1 MNVKVESAGE
11 WKKAISVEFTKEE
24 VQKEFDAIL
33 ASAKKNVD
41 VQGFRKGKVP
51 EKVIISRYGENLIIE
66 TAENLFADS
75 FAKIL
80 KENDINPAGDPI
92 FEESKVNTKEIA
104 PISFKAI
111 VEIDPEI
118 KIKDYKNLGIKAE
131 KVKVEDS
138 EIEAVI
144 EAVKSQRAELN
155 ETNEPVKEGDVVS
168 LKYENVVI
176 DGENTQKLP
185 APYAI
190 EVGKSPLPELNSELV
205 GLKIG
210 DKKDISFVFPTDY
223 PIADYVNK
231 PGSATIEILQV
242 RAKTLLP
249 LDEEFFTQIG
259 TTAKNE
265 DELREIVR
273 ENMLQKKKNDA
284 KEAAS
289 EKAIDKL
296 LAANEFFVPEG
307 RVKYYVE
314 NLRDREARYYNAKNP
329 QPPLEEY
336 IENKK
341 DEAARNIR
349 RFRIL
354 DYIVKTE
361 NIKVAQAELDEYIE
375 SIAKA
380 YNYPFEKFKESLRK
394 SGETLHLREELKIA
408 KALDCLIGE
417 VKWEDASKAE

>member
-1 MNVKVESAGE
+1 
-11 WKKAISVEFTKEE
+11 
-24 VQKEFDAIL
+24 
-33 ASAKKNVD
+33 
-41 VQGFRKGKVP
+41 
-51 EKVIISRYGENLIIE
+51 
-66 TAENLFADS
+66 
-75 FAKIL
+75 
-80 KENDINPAGDPI
+80 
-92 FEESKVNTKEIA
+92 
-104 PISFKAI
+104 
-111 VEIDPEI
+111 
-118 KIKDYKNLGIKAE
+118 
-131 KVKVEDS
+131 
-138 EIEAVI
+138 
-144 EAVKSQRAELN
+144 
-155 ETNEPVKEGDVVS
+155 
-168 LKYENVVI
+168 
-176 DGENTQKLP
+176 
-185 APYAI
+185 
-190 EVGKSPLPELNSELV
+190 
-205 GLKIG
+205 
-210 DKKDISFVFPTDY
+210 
-223 PIADYVNK
+223 
-231 PGSATIEILQV
+231 V

-259 TTAKNE
+259 TSAKNE

-273 ENMLQKKKNDA
+273 ENMLQKKKNEA

-289 EKAIDKL
+289 EKAMDKL

-307 RVKYYVE
+307 RVKYYIE

-361 NIKVAQAELDEYIE
+361 NIKVTQAELDEYIE

-394 SGETLHLREELKIA
+394 SGETIHLREELKIA

-417 VKWEDASKAE
+417 IKWEDASKAE